1 MLAYGIFP
9 NVDSPAAIPN
19 MFCSAIPTSINLSGN
34 FFANIFG
41 YILEWIYL
49 LVKNYGLAIIIFSVL
64 VKIVML
70 PISIRQQK
78 TMKKNEKIQKE
89 LKILQIKHKGNP
101 ERLNQETMEL
111 YKRENVNP
119 FGGCF
124 TIIIQFI
131 LLISMFY
138 LVKSPLTYMQ
148 KIDNNVI
155 ENEIVEIK
163 KVNGEES
170 ISKGYPEMSV
180 IKYLKQNN
188 DTENQMYINMDFLG
202 LDLSKVPQEN
212 FGDWKVFVIPVLYVI
227 SSILSIKLTTNMTNK
242 KKEEKEKKEEKA
254 LLTEENK
261 AEMDQEEMAAQMN
274 KSMSLMMPIL
284 SVSVSL
290 IAPLGLALYWLINNI
305 IMIIERL
312 MLNKLFSKEEE
323 ENG

>member
-1 MLAYGIFP
+1 
-9 NVDSPAAIPN
+9 
-19 MFCSAIPTSINLSGN
+19 MFN

-49 LVKNYGLAIIIFSVL
+49 LVKNYGLAMIIFSVL

-227 SSILSIKLTTNMTNK
+227 SSILSIRLTTNMTSK
-242 KKEEKEKKEEKA
+242 KKEKKEKNEEKA

-305 IMIIERL
+305 IMMIERL

>member
-1 MLAYGIFP
+1 
-9 NVDSPAAIPN
+9 
-19 MFCSAIPTSINLSGN
+19 MFD

-41 YILEWIYL
+41 YILKWIYL

-70 PISIRQQK
+70 PLSIKQQK
-78 TMKKNEKIQKE
+78 TMKKNEKIQKQ
-89 LKILQIKHKGNP
+89 LKLLQIKHKGNP

-111 YKRENVNP
+111 YKREKVNP

-124 TIIIQFI
+124 TVIIQFI

-148 KIDNNVI
+148 KIDNSII

-163 KVNGEES
+163 KKNGEEA
-170 ISKGYPEMSV
+170 ISRGYPEMSV
-180 IKYLKQNN
+180 IKYLKQND
-188 DTENQMYINMDFLG
+188 DTENQMYINMNFIG

-212 FGDWKVFVIPVLYVI
+212 LNDWKVFIIPLLYVV
-227 SSILSIKLTTNMTNK
+227 SSIVSIKLTTNMTNK
-242 KKEEKEKKEEKA
+242 KKEEKEEKA
-254 LLTEENK
+254 LATEANK
-261 AEMDQEEMAAQMN
+261 AEMDQEEMTAQMN

-290 IAPLGLALYWLINNI
+290 LAPLGLALYWLINNI

-312 MLNKLFSKEEE
+312 ILNKLFSKEEE
-323 ENG
+323 ENV